1 MEPQNLKQSIPE
13 CTFTMTVH
21 KCQMVPMKRVKTNE
35 TVVENIVQ
43 RNGKV
48 LLCESFKKNEDF
60 NDLVRDN
67 IAN

>member
-1 MEPQNLKQSIPE
+1 
-13 CTFTMTVH
+13 
-21 KCQMVPMKRVKTNE
+21 MVPKKRVKTNE

>member
-13 CTFTMTVH
+13 CNFTMTVH
-21 KCQMVPMKRVKTNE
+21 KCQLVPKKCVKTNE

-60 NDLVRDN
+60 NELVRDN